1 MNYNE
6 PRSNPPILIAR
17 QSPQNKFEFFER
29 GWRVAL
35 AWILIITIA
44 IPFCAMIAIVCWA
57 IGLGFLK
64 SIETGQPMPDLTAG
78 LDRILQQIMPYV
90 GPGLAGLF
98 ALMLS
103 RHREVNTQ
111 LGGAQNN
118 AAPFVQPSSPHSPS
132 EASPTGG
139 LVNNNALGGSS

>member
-6 PRSNPPILIAR
+6 PRSMPMLITRPP
-17 QSPQNKFEFFER
+17 PQNKFEFFER

-35 AWILIITIA
+35 AWILIVTIA
-44 IPFCAMIAIVCWA
+44 IPFCVMIAIVCWA
-57 IGLGFLK
+57 IGVGFLK

-98 ALMLS
+98 ALMMS

-118 AAPFVQPSSPHSPS
+118 TAPFGQPPSQPSPS
-132 EASPTGG
+132 EVSPTGG
-139 LVNNNALGGSS
+139 LVNNTAIGGSS